1 MKKTKKIIGGL
12 TALAVISAMC
22 APMSVSAET
31 ATTDIT
37 MTKVS
42 PYDELYTVTIPET
55 VTVTNSGWNELKAG
69 DVSGIK
75 VEQTVTDPDK
85 QFDPTKKVTISVAS
99 ENSYKLKDGDN
110 TVSYTLNAEA
120 NGEAVDKWEFSAE
133 EVNAGTA
140 KTVGVDVD
148 ADEYDAAPDGS
159 YTDTLT
165 FGISVEDAVT
175 APTLAGVTLTDG
187 MIIEPHCNV
196 GGEDNWAQFKYVA
209 ADDKFVPN
217 FNSYDD
223 VYSKSKGSVMQQCA
237 DQWAMSVLEM
247 NEEPNGNFYLTQTG
261 NTVHLRAD
269 DGIDMQV
276 IDLQLDFDNM
286 TYTQL
291 YKMWYNTVSGSFTSI
306 KIGDTTITASQ
317 MTAN

>member
-31 ATTDIT
+31 ATTDVT

-75 VEQTVTDPDK
+75 VEQTVTAPDK
-85 QFDPTKKVTISVAS
+85 QFDPAKKVSISVAS
-99 ENSYKLKDGDN
+99 ANSYKLKDGDN

-165 FGISVEDAVT
+165 FTIAVEDAVYTPRTYNTLSSGDVLKPGDTIDSNTEYNFFSLGRSLTTFCTWTLVRADVT
-175 APTLAGVTLTDG
+175 AGAEEWDEPNVTEKDDGAYYVIKGVDRDNGRTFYMVNQNPEGNLEG
-187 MIIEPHCNV
+187 MI
-196 GGEDNWAQFKYVA
+196 F
-209 ADDKFVPN
+209 
-217 FNSYDD
+217 
-223 VYSKSKGSVMQQCA
+223 SVT
-237 DQWAMSVLEM
+237 DTSDGVV
-247 NEEPNGNFYLTQTG
+247 LTQ
-261 NTVHLRAD
+261 
-269 DGIDMQV
+269 
-276 IDLQLDFDNM
+276 
-286 TYTQL
+286 
-291 YKMWYNTVSGSFTSI
+291 SGSSWTM
-306 KIGDTTITASQ
+306 AVHEP
-317 MTAN
+317 